1 VFPLSPGQ
9 QTACPNKA
17 KLLMAKSDK
26 SRGGWGLAPS
36 ILQNSSPKIRPPFLN
51 ISPQAK
57 L

>member
-1 VFPLSPGQ
+1 
-9 QTACPNKA
+9 
-17 KLLMAKSDK
+17 MAKSDK